1 MNCGRVGEVVL
12 RVGGNAVASE
22 GVLRHVH
29 PLGDS
34 PRRCLADGG
43 ACVPKVLPA
52 AELEGIL
59 AGLIVAVPLEPAGG
73 AAVSNDVEEPQEL
86 PVEPPAGGDDAGE
99 EGMPDFSVAGP
110 VACHLGASCVL
121 EDAGGLRITECPI
134 ATDVGKVVT
143 TEFVVDSNVENQVAV
158 TAKVDVFEHQVPSP
172 PLVAA
177 LLH

>member
-34 PRRCLADGG
+34 PRRGLADGG

-86 PVEPPAGGDDAGE
+86 AV
-99 EGMPDFSVAGP
+99 SVYW
-110 VACHLGASCVL
+110 CLLFVL
-121 EDAGGLRITECPI
+121 IRQGLR
-134 ATDVGKVVT
+134 GG
-143 TEFVVDSNVENQVAV
+143 SG
-158 TAKVDVFEHQVPSP
+158 
-172 PLVAA
+172 PLR
-177 LLH
+177 LMLRWIY

>member
-1 MNCGRVGEVVL
+1 MNGGRVGEVVL
-12 RVGGNAVASE
+12 HVGGNAVASE

-86 PVEPPAGGDDAGE
+86 RPRAWFVTKEQNQALVEPL
-99 EGMPDFSVAGP
+99 GP
-110 VACHLGASCVL
+110 IYINFQSL
-121 EDAGGLRITECPI
+121 
-134 ATDVGKVVT
+134 
-143 TEFVVDSNVENQVAV
+143 
-158 TAKVDVFEHQVPSP
+158 SP
-172 PLVAA
+172 K
-177 LLH
+177 

>member
-1 MNCGRVGEVVL
+1 M
-12 RVGGNAVASE
+12 APE

-99 EGMPDFSVAGP
+99 EGAPDFSERP
-110 VACHLGASCVL
+110 VPAP
-121 EDAGGLRITECPI
+121 R
-134 ATDVGKVVT
+134 
-143 TEFVVDSNVENQVAV
+143 DSESG
-158 TAKVDVFEHQVPSP
+158 VP
-172 PLVAA
+172 LKIYR
-177 LLH
+177 LNF

>member
-1 MNCGRVGEVVL
+1 MNGGRVGEVVL
-12 RVGGNAVASE
+12 HVGGNAVASE

-99 EGMPDFSVAGP
+99 EGVLDFSVPGP
-110 VACHLGASCVL
+110 VARHLGASGVL
-121 EDAGGLRITECPI
+121 ENTVGLRITKHHI
-134 ATDVGKVVT
+134 ATDVGEGIA
-143 TEFVVDSNVENQVAV
+143 TECVVDGNV
-158 TAKVDVFEHQVPSP
+158 
-172 PLVAA
+172 
-177 LLH
+177 LLTLIV

>member
-1 MNCGRVGEVVL
+1 M
-12 RVGGNAVASE
+12 ASE

-99 EGMPDFSVAGP
+99 EGIPDFSVAGP
-110 VACHLGASCVL
+110 DERLTVSLKTTNIREAVFSSVFRSRVVPCCSAS
-121 EDAGGLRITECPI
+121 GM
-134 ATDVGKVVT
+134 
-143 TEFVVDSNVENQVAV
+143 
-158 TAKVDVFEHQVPSP
+158 P
-172 PLVAA
+172 PQTIWAST
-177 LLH
+177 

>member
-1 MNCGRVGEVVL
+1 MNGGRVGEVVL
-12 RVGGNAVASE
+12 HVGGNAVASE

-73 AAVSNDVEEPQEL
+73 ATVSNDVEEPQEL
-86 PVEPPAGGDDAGE
+86 AW
-99 EGMPDFSVAGP
+99 S
-110 VACHLGASCVL
+110 
-121 EDAGGLRITECPI
+121 R
-134 ATDVGKVVT
+134 
-143 TEFVVDSNVENQVAV
+143 
-158 TAKVDVFEHQVPSP
+158 
-172 PLVAA
+172 PLVEMTQGRKACLISA
-177 LLH
+177 

>member
-1 MNCGRVGEVVL
+1 M
-12 RVGGNAVASE
+12 ASE

-99 EGMPDFSVAGP
+99 EGAPDFSERP
-110 VACHLGASCVL
+110 VPAP
-121 EDAGGLRITECPI
+121 R
-134 ATDVGKVVT
+134 
-143 TEFVVDSNVENQVAV
+143 DSE
-158 TAKVDVFEHQVPSP
+158 
-172 PLVAA
+172 
-177 LLH
+177 

>member
-34 PRRCLADGG
+34 PRRGLADGG

-86 PVEPPAGGDDAGE
+86 AVEPPAGGE
-99 EGMPDFSVAGP
+99 EQDNLICPKEKKKEKCDCEPD
-110 VACHLGASCVL
+110 
-121 EDAGGLRITECPI
+121 
-134 ATDVGKVVT
+134 K
-143 TEFVVDSNVENQVAV
+143 DS
-158 TAKVDVFEHQVPSP
+158 
-172 PLVAA
+172 LV
-177 LLH
+177 